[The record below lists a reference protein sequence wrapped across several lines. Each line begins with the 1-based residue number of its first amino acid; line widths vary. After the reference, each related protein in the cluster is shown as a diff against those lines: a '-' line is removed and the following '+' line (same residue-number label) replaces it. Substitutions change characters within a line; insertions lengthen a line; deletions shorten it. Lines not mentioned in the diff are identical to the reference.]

1 VATTALISI
10 EDYLGNTSF
19 NPDVEFIDG
28 ELKERSMVVSAHGLI
43 QSLLS
48 GWFFSHEDEWKVRAG
63 VEIRTRVSP
72 TRVRLPDVIVDR
84 AYKWP
89 PVLTQA
95 PLIVIEVLSPY
106 DSYAETQRLSTDYQK
121 MGVPNIWLIDP
132 ETKTGRVCEG
142 PVWKEVRR
150 FEVEGRAIYLELDW
164 LFARLE
170 RYDADP

>member
-1 VATTALISI
+1 MATTTLISI
-10 EDYLGNTSF
+10 DEYLGNYSF
-19 NPDVEFIDG
+19 DPDVEYIDG
-28 ELKERSMVVSAHGLI
+28 ELKERAMVFSAHGLI

-84 AYKWP
+84 AFKWP
-89 PVLTQA
+89 SVLTEP
-95 PLIVIEVLSPY
+95 PLILIEILSPY
-106 DSYAETQRLSTDYQK
+106 DSYTGTQRLATDYQD

-142 PVWKEVRR
+142 PIWKQVRR
-150 FEVEGRAIYLELDW
+150 FEVDGRGIYLDLDW
-164 LFARLE
+164 LFERLE
-170 RYDADP
+170 RYDAE